1 MKRKARRKEPS
12 KHTIQKLM
20 NNNEEKAIEQIKFD
34 PGKSSRSDTKANRET
49 LKKTSVTDQWYQN
62 QQTDQEE

>member
-1 MKRKARRKEPS
+1 MKRKARRTKPL
-12 KHTIQKLM
+12 KHTIQKLI
-20 NNNEEKAIEQIKFD
+20 NNNEEKAIEQITFD